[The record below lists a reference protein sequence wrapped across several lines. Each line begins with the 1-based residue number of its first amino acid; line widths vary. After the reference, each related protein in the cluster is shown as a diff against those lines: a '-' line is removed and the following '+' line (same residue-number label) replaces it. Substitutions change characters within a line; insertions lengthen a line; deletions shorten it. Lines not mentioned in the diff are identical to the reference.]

1 MKYAVVVASM
11 LVGCAVNAAQ
21 LGQAQSEQAQQVAA
35 QPVNMEFDAGVAGWQ
50 IVLDGVMG
58 GVSTGRVTQPEGGVL
73 RFSGELSLENNGGFS
88 RTQTTVPEG
97 SLKDAS
103 GIEARVRGD
112 GRTYRFDVRTS
123 DVRMRAGSFQTTFDT
138 VAGEWVTVRLP
149 FERFSLYRFGRL
161 VPNAPK
167 LSPARVESL
176 GVTLADGKPGAFQL
190 DIDFVRAIGE
200 QGVTLAGPADLTT
213 VARSAG
219 LTTLLALVEASG
231 IRLPADGS
239 VTIFAP
245 TNGAF
250 EAIPAD
256 KVSFLTSAEG
266 LPTLRAILAH
276 HIVPAALDSGVL
288 FERRGVVALSGQSL
302 VIDADKLTVAGASL
316 LKTDV
321 AFDRGIVYVIDRV
334 MIPETRS
341 VAEIVGQDQ
350 RLGTL
355 LKAVAAA
362 GLADRLGNENPGPW
376 TVLAPSNEAFAALG
390 DETIAALLADPAR
403 LAEVLAAHV
412 IPGRIRRSEMIAQ
425 RSAATLLGREAVT
438 FGLADGKVTAS
449 GANIITGD
457 LEASNGII
465 HIIDRV
471 LVPEASAAGVEPAE
485 RMRPTVAGVTGLVE
499 LAIERGVPLFNNGNP
514 EACAAVYEM
523 TIAAIV
529 DLAPGAVGNDSVLRL
544 RAALAEGRAERDA
557 AERAWI
563 FRRAMDRVLQDA
575 ADHESR

>member
-1 MKYAVVVASM
+1 MKYALIVATT
-11 LVGCAVNAAQ
+11 LFGCSFAAARP
-21 LGQAQSEQAQQVAA
+21 AQA
-35 QPVNMEFDAGVAGWQ
+35 QPVNMEFDGGVGGWR

-58 GVSTGRVTQPEGGVL
+58 GLSTGRVTQPEGGVL

-97 SLKDAS
+97 SLKDAT

-123 DVRMRAGSFQTTFDT
+123 NVRMMAGSFQTTFDT

-149 FERFSLYRFGRL
+149 FEQFALYSFGRL
-161 VPNAPK
+161 VPDAPK
-167 LSPARVESL
+167 LIPARVESM

-190 DIDFVRAIGE
+190 DIDFVRAIGG
-200 QGVTLAGPADLTT
+200 QGAAAAGAPDLAT
-213 VARSAG
+213 VASSAG
-219 LTTLLALVEASG
+219 LTTLLSLVQVSG
-231 IRLPADGS
+231 LQLPADGS

-256 KVSFLTSAEG
+256 QVKFLTSAEG

-276 HIVPAALDSGVL
+276 HIVPAALDSGAL
-288 FERRGVVALSGQSL
+288 FQRRGVVALSGQNL
-302 VIDADKLTVAGASL
+302 AVDPETLTMAGASL
-316 LKTDV
+316 LKTDI

-341 VAEIVGQDQ
+341 VAEIVGQDP
-350 RLGTL
+350 RLATL

-362 GLADRLGNENPGPW
+362 GLAAQLGSENQGPW

-390 DETIAALLADPAR
+390 DETIRALLADPAR

-412 IPGRIRRSEMIAQ
+412 IPSRIRRSDMIAQ
-425 RSAATLLGREAVT
+425 RSAATLLGRDSVT
-438 FGLADGKVTAS
+438 FAIADGKVTAS
-449 GANIITGD
+449 GANIIAGD
-457 LEASNGII
+457 IEASNGVI

-471 LVPEASAAGVEPAE
+471 LVPEASAGGSKPAE
-485 RMRPTVAGVTGLVE
+485 RMMPTAAGVTGLVE

-514 EACAAVYEM
+514 EACAAVYEV

-529 DLAPGAVGNDSVLRL
+529 DLASGAIVDDGSTRL
-544 RAALAEGRAERDA
+544 RVALAEGRAQKDA

-563 FRRAMDRVLQDA
+563 FRHAMDRVLQDA
-575 ADHESR
+575 ARHESR